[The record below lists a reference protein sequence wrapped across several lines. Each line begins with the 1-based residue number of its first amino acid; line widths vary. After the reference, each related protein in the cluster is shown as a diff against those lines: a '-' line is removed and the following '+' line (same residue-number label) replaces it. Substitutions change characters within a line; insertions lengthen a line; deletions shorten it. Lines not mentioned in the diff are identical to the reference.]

1 MLLILIILVVGILVA
16 LPVGFGITLL
26 VNIMQNYYQGELTRQ
41 HVEKGTMASVFAT
54 QQMGKAILN
63 DNKQKHQ
70 EMRQLNEQRESV
82 RNSQMME
89 NTQPQQP
96 LTHEPAPEPEGAFVT
111 IVRSVAKMAFGVMGT
126 FVSHIHKLF
135 WEIWEWD
142 VH

>member
-16 LPVGFGITLL
+16 LPVGLGFILF
-26 VNIMQNYYQGELTRQ
+26 VNTMQNYYQGELTRQ

-63 DNKQKHQ
+63 DNEQKHQ
-70 EMRQLNEQRESV
+70 EMRQLNEQQESA
-82 RNSQMME
+82 RNRQMME
-89 NTQPQQP
+89 NAQQQQP
-96 LTHEPAPEPEGAFVT
+96 LTHEPEPEGAFVT